1 VSGASIAFDPPAGLP
16 DFPADL
22 RGRQQTLLDT
32 MAAACTW
39 AIHGLVLEL
48 FDAAGASLAALEAVY
63 LQ

>member
-1 VSGASIAFDPPAGLP
+1 
-16 DFPADL
+16 
-22 RGRQQTLLDT
+22 
-32 MAAACTW
+32 MAAARTW